1 MKMGRKPIRL
11 FLGIVFLVALIIGAI
26 FALPAVSK
34 LLVYLFRLF
43 MPFVLAY
50 VFALI
55 ADPLVRRLQK
65 QFKMPRSITAW
76 IVILLVI
83 GVVGGGLSWAGYMI
97 ISEIRALFN
106 NLPQLYQ
113 NLLVSIDNIRNSF
126 KGFYEILPFNIQQ
139 AISEFITQFTQKVA
153 ELINTKSLPF
163 VTGAGSF
170 AKSLPKVFISMIVFV
185 LSTFFMISDF
195 ERVKAYVRKPF
206 GDKTVSRISDVS
218 RQIKIYLG
226 GYVKAQGTIMIVAF
240 IILFL
245 SLSLLDV
252 NFALLIA
259 LGTAFLDALPF
270 FGSGAVL
277 WPWSLV
283 SFISGDI
290 RMGICTIVIYV
301 VIFVVRQLIEP
312 KIVSKNIGTNPLL
325 TLISMYL
332 GYRLLSVGGMIL
344 GPVIMLLILSLYRA
358 GVFSGLISFWGAVN
372 EYLKKQWI
380 SLKNK
385 FKNFWES
392 E

>member
-1 MKMGRKPIRL
+1 MKVGRKPVRF
-11 FLGIVFLVALIIGAI
+11 FLGIVLLVILGVGAI
-26 FALPAVSK
+26 FALPVVGK
-34 LLVYLFRLF
+34 LFVYLFRLF
-43 MPFVLAY
+43 MPFILAY
-50 VFALI
+50 GFALV
-55 ADPLVRRLQK
+55 ADPLVRKLQK
-65 QFKMPRSITAW
+65 QFKMPRSVTAW
-76 IVILLVI
+76 IVILAVI
-83 GVVGGGLSWAGYMI
+83 GVVGGGLAWAGYKI
-97 ISEIRALFN
+97 VSEIRSLFI
-106 NLPQLYQ
+106 NLPQIYQ
-113 NLLVSIDNIRNSF
+113 NLLQSIDNIKTGF

-139 AISEFITQFTQKVA
+139 AISEFVAQFTQKVA
-153 ELINTKSLPF
+153 ELINTKSVPF
-163 VTGAGSF
+163 VTGAGSV

-195 ERVKAYVRKPF
+195 ERVKSFVKKPF
-206 GDKTVSRISDVS
+206 GEKTIEKISALS
-218 RQIKIYLG
+218 YQIKKYLG
-226 GYVKAQGTIMIVAF
+226 GYIKAQGTIMIVAF
-240 IILFL
+240 LILFL
-245 SLSLLDV
+245 SLSLLNV

-312 KIVSKNIGTNPLL
+312 KIVSKNIGTNPLM

-344 GPVIMLLILSLYRA
+344 GPIIMLLIISLYRA
-358 GVFSGLISFWGAVN
+358 GVFGGLIMFAGAVKG
-372 EYLKKQWI
+372 YVKKQCI
-380 SLKNK
+380 TLKNK
-385 FKNFWES
+385 LKSFWES

>member
-1 MKMGRKPIRL
+1 MKIGHKTVKII
-11 FLGIVFLVALIIGAI
+11 LGVIVGLILAVCVVL
-26 FALPAVSK
+26 ALPGICR

-50 VFALI
+50 AFALI
-55 ADPLVRRLQK
+55 VDPIVRRLQRHL
-65 QFKMPRSITAW
+65 KMPRNVTAW
-76 IVILLVI
+76 LVILVLI
-83 GVVGGGLSWAGYMI
+83 GVVGGGISWAGYKI
-97 ISEIRALFN
+97 VSEIRTLFY
-106 NLPQLYQ
+106 NLPQIYE
-113 NLLVSIDNIRNSF
+113 NLLAGIDNIKKSLW
-126 KGFYEILPFNIQQ
+126 GIYEILPGNIQQ
-139 AISEFITQFTQKVA
+139 SLSELTTQFTQSVA
-153 ELINTKSLPF
+153 ELIDTKSVPF

-170 AKSLPKVFISMIVFV
+170 AKSLPKMFISLIVFV

-195 ERVKAYVRKPF
+195 ERVKAFVKKPL
-206 GDKTVSRISDVS
+206 GKKTLDKLTCISH
-218 RQIKIYLG
+218 QIKTYLG
-226 GYVKAQGTIMIVAF
+226 GYVKAQGTIMLVVF
-240 IILFL
+240 CILFL

-252 NFALLIA
+252 DFALLIA

-277 WPWSLV
+277 WPWAV
-283 SFISGDI
+283 ISFIGGDI

-301 VIFVVRQLIEP
+301 VILVVRQLIEP
-312 KIVSKNIGTNPLL
+312 KIVSKSIGTNPLL

-358 GVFSGLISFWGAVN
+358 GVFDGPVAIAGAAGGRV
-372 EYLKKQWI
+372 KKQWLT
-380 SLKNK
+380 LKNK